1 MSNPYTQPKAN
12 LDVKSSG
19 ESLACPKCQSSDLS
33 KLKRNSFEKNPGYVC
48 TSCKTKLR
56 DSSSTKTLYA
66 YIVLGSVWVV
76 VDRLLLSSSIYSPT
90 IGLAVGLVAV
100 SYGVIKL
107 SRPAAISR

>member
-19 ESLACPKCQSSDLS
+19 ESLA
-33 KLKRNSFEKNPGYVC
+33 FEKNPGYVC